1 MTIQDYIRKLEGQVS
16 RLPEARLYALKGAA
30 TEAHN
35 GADGLEKRIHERRL
49 AADSRTMKKYSKKS
63 WKEDYQTGETMQYI
77 ELRKR
82 YGRQVQSWDLEFT
95 GTLRNEL
102 KVLHKR
108 SEGSPFMFGGA
119 NFVSEI
125 TGRKGPDGGVNVDKI
140 TWAEGR
146 IGLRPI
152 FKLSQKEKRI
162 FFSTFAKV
170 FMNRLFRLTQ

>member
-1 MTIQDYIRKLEGQVS
+1 MTIQDYIRKLEAQVI

-30 TEAHN
+30 EEAHN
-35 GADGLEKRIHERRL
+35 GKNGIVSRIHDRRL
-49 AADSRTMKKYSKKS
+49 AADSRIMRKYSKKS

-77 ELRKR
+77 ELRKK

-108 SEGSPFMFGGA
+108 SEGSPFMFGGP
-119 NFVSEI
+119 NFVSQI
-125 TGRKGPDGGVNVDKI
+125 TTRKGPDGGVNVDKM

-146 IGLRPI
+146 IGLRSI
-152 FKLSQKEKRI
+152 FALSQKEKRI
-162 FFSTFAKV
+162 FRSTFAKL
-170 FMNRLFRLTQ
+170 FANRLFRLK